1 MLQYSKDGTTVSVM
15 LDTRRIKSDGK
26 CPVKIR
32 VTYKRSRWYYPTG
45 KDLTPE
51 EWEAMPTTKARGL
64 ASTRKDIESSYQIVR
79 SAVEEL
85 ATSGGFSL
93 DALNNRLKGAA
104 TDTINTAFRAKMDLL
119 DRAGRIGSMVVY
131 RGVLLGLERFAGPH
145 IRFEAV
151 TPSWLGRYSAFL
163 LSEGKTQ
170 TTVAIHLRHLRA
182 ILNEAR
188 QQGIIR
194 DAQYPFG
201 RGRYEIQEGA
211 GRKMALSLDQ
221 IGQIARY
228 DDGSEATA
236 KYRDYWL
243 FLYLCNG
250 INVADFVRLRFRDMV
265 NGEICF
271 VRQKTEHTT
280 RARKEIRVS
289 VVEQMRAI
297 IDRWGNVPAPDR
309 FIFPV
314 LDGSEDAM
322 RRKMKTQFLTRAIN
336 KRMHAIGEALGI
348 GNISTYTARHSFA
361 TVLKRAGA
369 NIAYIS
375 ESLGHQDLRTTE
387 NYLASFEREERIK
400 NAELLTKFNHR
411 VMGRHKYDKFPSDM
425 LSEGTIEAI
434 KKELIASGKI
444 DKNLYDWGVFNIS
457 IKRANMAQRHRF
469 VESLKKL
476 REYCDTND
484 VYWTSIPGVA
494 RITGRNVKTIRDWIN
509 KGFIPVARIGYIS
522 PSTYIVLKE
531 AIESL
536 SGLIYNSKL
545 KKKLNH

>member
-545 KKKLNH
+545 KKN

>member
-1 MLQYSKDGTTVSVM
+1 M

-545 KKKLNH
+545 KKN